1 MNVKVKFSQ
10 KFFNFLN
17 KFNKKN
23 IYKKK
28 FAIKIIFIFLKFFNL
43 TVSILNNLK

>member
-28 FAIKIIFIFLKFFNL
+28 FAIINNFYIFKIF
-43 TVSILNNLK
+43 